1 MPRKPLPQTLNELET
16 LAQSITAEDKEAAP
30 HLAGS
35 HVKLLGLIE
44 QIKKQLVRR
53 NFHDARKQEATRKAH
68 VGIRQAKST
77 AHFLRKGLT
86 EHYGSDNEQ
95 LERFDI
101 KPFRS
106 RKRKKKAAGS
116 P

>member
-30 HLAGS
+30 HLAAS

-53 NFHDARKQEATRKAH
+53 DFHDARKQEATRKAH
-68 VGIRQAKST
+68 AGIRQAKST
-77 AHFLRKGLT
+77 ANFLRKGLA
-86 EHYGSDNEQ
+86 EHYGSDNEV
-95 LERFDI
+95 LERFAM
-101 KPFRS
+101 KPFRG
-106 RKRKKKAAGS
+106 RKRTKKPKVS